1 MGSPHH
7 GAVRRWRDE
16 VFIVTPRHEQ
26 PFYPLSPQ
34 IDSHLHDVGLS
45 PTYVE
50 ALIRS
55 AILEDLDDGY
65 DVTTHSTVPGD
76 HRSEVVFTAR
86 KPGCVAGVP
95 VVAAVL
101 EVVCGTTNLLY
112 EPLVQD
118 GDVVLRDA
126 ALLRAEASTRDL
138 LTSERTALNLFCHLS
153 GIATTTREWADQL
166 SRTGAVVRDTRK
178 TTPGLRKL
186 EKYAVRCGGGQNHRM
201 SLSDAALVKDNHI
214 AAAGGVAA
222 AFRAVREHAPNITVE
237 IEVDTLDQLR
247 EALSAGADLVLL
259 DNMPPNVLR
268 EAVAISRQH
277 SAATGRKVILE
288 ASGGLTLANAG
299 AVGATGVD
307 YISVGGL
314 THSSSILDIGL
325 DYVRTL

>member
-1 MGSPHH
+1 MTH
-7 GAVRRWRDE
+7 A
-16 VFIVTPRHEQ
+16 HE
-26 PFYPLSPQ
+26 PSFHPLSQ
-34 IDSHLHDVGLS
+34 QLDRHLHDVGLS
-45 PTYVE
+45 PGYVE
-50 ALIRS
+50 RLIRDT
-55 AILEDLDDGY
+55 ILEDLDGGY
-65 DVTTHSTVPGD
+65 DVTTHSTVPRE

-101 EVVCGTTNLLY
+101 EMMCGTMNLVY
-112 EPLVQD
+112 ETLVRD
-118 GDVVLRDA
+118 GDVVLRDT
-126 ALLRAEASTRDL
+126 ALLRAEAPTRDL

-153 GIATTTREWADQL
+153 GIATATREWADQL

-214 AAAGGVAA
+214 AAAGGVAE
-222 AFRAVREHAPNITVE
+222 AFRAVREHEPDIAVE

-247 EALSAGADLVLL
+247 EALAAGADLVLL
-259 DNMPPNVLR
+259 DNMAPDVLR
-268 EAVAISRQH
+268 EAVAISREH
-277 SAATGRKVILE
+277 SSRTGRKVILE
-288 ASGGLTLANAG
+288 ASGGLTLSNAG

-314 THSSSILDIGL
+314 THSSPILDIGL